1 MNDVENTGYLRQ
13 KKAMRKE
20 INLPK
25 SVFQLL
31 EKKAQA
37 EGRSLKNYIE
47 FILLIHVQID
57 PSKIRD
63 KKVHD

>member
-1 MNDVENTGYLRQ
+1 
-13 KKAMRKE
+13 MRKE

-25 SVFQLL
+25 TVFQIL
-31 EKKAQA
+31 EKKALA

-47 FILLIHVQID
+47 FILLNHAQVD
-57 PSKIRD
+57 LSKIRD

>member
-1 MNDVENTGYLRQ
+1 MNTGQNTIYLRN
-13 KKAMRKE
+13 KNTMRKE

-25 SVFQLL
+25 TVFQIL
-31 EKKAQA
+31 EKKALA

-47 FILLIHVQID
+47 FILLNHAQVD
-57 PSKIRD
+57 LSKIRD

>member
-1 MNDVENTGYLRQ
+1 
-13 KKAMRKE
+13 MRKE

-31 EKKAQA
+31 EKKALA

-47 FILLIHVQID
+47 FILLQHVQID

>member
-1 MNDVENTGYLRQ
+1 MNTVENTGYLRQ

-25 SVFQLL
+25 TVFQLL
-31 EKKAQA
+31 EKKALA

-47 FILLIHVQID
+47 FILLQHVQID